1 MSQIDELLAQI
12 ERGRRWSWL
21 LTAIPVLAGVAF
33 LLVTVHQVSEARREL
48 AATQADIAKGKAELE
63 EVQKEL
69 QQKRQQLD
77 FLGKALWQA
86 GPEKSREA
94 IAKAVEAEPGLA
106 QVAGRVYLHIREEDQ
121 RPKAREIGLKL
132 RGLGYIVPGIE
143 RVPQGPDRS
152 EVRYFKKTD
161 EGEGKRLAEAVGGG
175 AEAKYVA
182 GHEDSKTLR
191 ARHFE
196 VWFGPRQ

>member
-106 QVAGRVYLHIREEDQ
+106 QVAAACICTFGRRTKD
-121 RPKAREIGLKL
+121 RR
-132 RGLGYIVPGIE
+132 RG
-143 RVPQGPDRS
+143 RS
-152 EVRYFKKTD
+152 
-161 EGEGKRLAEAVGGG
+161 G
-175 AEAKYVA
+175 
-182 GHEDSKTLR
+182 
-191 ARHFE
+191 
-196 VWFGPRQ
+196 